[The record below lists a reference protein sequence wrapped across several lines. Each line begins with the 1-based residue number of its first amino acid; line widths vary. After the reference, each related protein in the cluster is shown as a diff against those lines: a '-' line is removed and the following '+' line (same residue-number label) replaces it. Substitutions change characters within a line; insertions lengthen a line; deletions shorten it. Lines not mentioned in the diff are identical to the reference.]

1 MERFKYEIVYFSGMK
16 MIKVV
21 VWDGDNT
28 LWDGTVFYKD
38 KENVRIK
45 PGTKE
50 ALKELDKRGIK
61 STICSKN
68 YYEDVESILKKFEIE
83 KYFENP
89 QVGWGLKSD
98 AIKKLAAEFNVAHDE
113 MLFVD
118 DDPFQRAEVKSQ
130 IPEISIFEANDP
142 IDVLSLEG
150 VMPLN
155 ATDEDK
161 KRVQLLKEQ
170 RNREEA
176 EKGHKGDFKDFLKEC
191 GMVMTVRPVEEE
203 DWARVCQ
210 LLNRTNELNATS
222 NRYTLEQ
229 LKESYEENNDIV
241 MVVELKDKFGDYGLI
256 AETILENKDYGWFI
270 RDLTVS
276 CRTMGRGIG
285 SALVIAI
292 LHYAKE
298 NSIKKVVGRLVETES
313 NWRIKPLYENRGFRK
328 ISADGKA
335 TYYEFDSE
343 KDAMPEFPPWIKVN
357 FLMKQVAK

>member
-1 MERFKYEIVYFSGMK
+1 MK
-16 MIKVV
+16 RIKLV

-68 YYEDVESILKKFEIE
+68 YYEDVDNILKKFEIE
-83 KYFENP
+83 KYFQHP
-89 QVGWGLKSD
+89 QIGWGLKSD
-98 AIKKLAAEFNVAHDE
+98 AIRKIAGLFNAPFDE
-113 MLFVD
+113 ILFVD

-130 IPEISIFEANDP
+130 IPEINIFDATDP
-142 IDVLSLEG
+142 LDVLGLES
-150 VMPLN
+150 VIPLN
-155 ATDEDK
+155 ATEEDK

-170 RNREEA
+170 RSREQA
-176 EKGHKGDFKDFLKEC
+176 EKSHEGDFKEFLMQC
-191 GMVMTVRPVEEE
+191 DMVMTVRPIEEG
-203 DWARVCQ
+203 DWPRVTQ
-210 LLNRTNELNATS
+210 LLNRTNELNATT
-222 NRYTLEQ
+222 NRYSLEQ
-229 LKESYEENNDIV
+229 LKESFQKNHDVV
-241 MVVELKDKFGDYGLI
+241 MVVELRDKFGDYGLI
-256 AETILENKDYGWFI
+256 AETIIEQKDYGWFI

-292 LHYAKE
+292 LNYAKE
-298 NSIKKVVGRLVETES
+298 NSVNKVVGKLVETES

-328 ISADGKA
+328 ASTEGKS
-335 TYYEFDSE
+335 TFYEFE
-343 KDAMPEFPPWIKVN
+343 LGKDDMPDYPPWIKVN
-357 FLMKQVAK
+357 FLMKPVEKRG

>member
-1 MERFKYEIVYFSGMK
+1 MK
-16 MIKVV
+16 RVKLV

-38 KENVRIK
+38 KENVKIK

-61 STICSKN
+61 STLCSKN
-68 YYEDVESILKKFEIE
+68 YYEDVDNILKKFEIE
-83 KYFENP
+83 KYFEKP

-98 AIKKLAAEFNVAHDE
+98 AIKKLAKEFNISYSE

-130 IPEISIFEANDP
+130 ISGINIFEAIDP
-142 IDVLSLEG
+142 LDVLGLEE

-155 ATDEDK
+155 ATDEDR

-176 EKGHKGDFKDFLKEC
+176 EKSHKGDFKDFLMQC
-191 GMVMTVRPVEEE
+191 DMLMTIRPVEEQ
-203 DWARVCQ
+203 DWQRVTQ
-210 LLNRTNELNATS
+210 LLNRTNELNVTS
-222 NRYTLEQ
+222 NRYGLEQ
-229 LKESYEENNDIV
+229 LKESFEKNHDIV

-256 AETILENKDYGWFI
+256 AETILEQKDYGWFI

-285 SALVIAI
+285 SALVVAM

-313 NWRIKPLYENRGFRK
+313 NWRIKPLYESRGFRK
-328 ISADGKA
+328 AMVDGKS
-335 TYYEFDSE
+335 TFYEFDLE
-343 KDAMPEFPPWIKVN
+343 KDEMPIYPPWIKVN
-357 FLMKQVAK
+357 FLMKVAEKRE